1 MLQICS
7 RTDFLALMYSINAV
21 IDSFSESNNEEV
33 LLSIFVIVASS
44 LAFFRWHPS
53 KEENIRIIQKMNTA
67 TPTQIIATI
76 MMFLWLSIL
85 ENLIKAGATPKQTG
99 KSFAPKNFQFSQT
112 IPIPSAPAQKRTA
125 SRATKINAGRGIID
139 DENTNDE
146 NRNVNIGAAT
156 TGRLSRRDRLEQYR
170 KEQKAAIER
179 NRKKNVVPFR
189 CGKVHHPVDSLAA
202 LPPVPDTKNDQAKI
216 CLIHFYKR
224 GIII

>member
-1 MLQICS
+1 MKIVTDKRIPLRATRAAAGQS
-7 RTDFLALMYSINAV
+7 RVQPSVSSKTPALRSSKTPALKSTKTPAPKSSTRTPAV
-21 IDSFSESNNEEV
+21 K
-33 LLSIFVIVASS
+33 SS
-44 LAFFRWHPS
+44 TTAGKS
-53 KEENIRIIQKMNTA
+53 KK
-67 TPTQIIATI
+67 
-76 MMFLWLSIL
+76 

-170 KEQKAAIER
+170 KDKKAAIER
-179 NRKKNVVPFR
+179 MLYPSDAERFTTLLTVWLPCPPFQTQ
-189 CGKVHHPVDSLAA
+189 KT
-202 LPPVPDTKNDQAKI
+202 TKLRFA
-216 CLIHFYKR
+216 
-224 GIII
+224 

>member
-1 MLQICS
+1 MKIVTDKRIPLRATRAAAGQS
-7 RTDFLALMYSINAV
+7 RVQPSVSSKTPALRSSKTPALKSTKTPAPKSSTRTPAV
-21 IDSFSESNNEEV
+21 K
-33 LLSIFVIVASS
+33 SS
-44 LAFFRWHPS
+44 TTAGKS
-53 KEENIRIIQKMNTA
+53 KK
-67 TPTQIIATI
+67 
-76 MMFLWLSIL
+76 

-156 TGRLSRRDRLEQYR
+156 AGRLSRRDRLEQYR
-170 KEQKAAIER
+170 KEKKAAIER

-189 CGKVHHPVDSLAA
+189 
-202 LPPVPDTKNDQAKI
+202 
-216 CLIHFYKR
+216 
-224 GIII
+224 